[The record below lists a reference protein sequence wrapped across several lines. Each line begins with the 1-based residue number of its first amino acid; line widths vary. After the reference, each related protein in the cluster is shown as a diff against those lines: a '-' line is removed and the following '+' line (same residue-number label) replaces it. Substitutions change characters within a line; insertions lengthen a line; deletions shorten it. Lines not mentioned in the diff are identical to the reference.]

1 MVGRIEPFIPYN
13 KRNLNRVS
21 KSILKHLTPDLL
33 PKKYLIQNG
42 VAPERLYP
50 IGFGSSK
57 PVYAKPQDEEQK
69 EANRRVEILIRKN

>member
-1 MVGRIEPFIPYN
+1 MMV
-13 KRNLNRVS
+13 
-21 KSILKHLTPDLL
+21 
-33 PKKYLIQNG
+33 KKYLIQNG